1 MERRDS
7 DQQESIDSPSIEDI
21 NQLKLTAL
29 GAGAAVCQRCGKRFH
44 GGEHVSVYVFR
55 RCPHATWLAGQA
67 RCADH
72 PIALDTLASLGV
84 REYVVSGRVGHCID
98 HTRQREWPV
107 LLAPELE
114 AVSPPDTET
123 AFDLPGVTPVDVT
136 DCPIAEATLEDTPTY
151 EYAEATR

>member
-7 DQQESIDSPSIEDI
+7 NQQESIDSPSIEDI

-29 GAGAAVCQRCGKRFH
+29 GAGAAVCQRCEKELH
-44 GGEHVSVYVFR
+44 GGKHVSVYVFR

-84 REYVVSGRVGHCID
+84 REYVVAGRVGHCID
-98 HTRQREWPV
+98 HALQCEYPM
-107 LLAPELE
+107 LLAPRLE
-114 AVSPPDTET
+114 ATSPPDTET
-123 AFDLPGVTPVDVT
+123 AFELPGVTPADVT
-136 DCPIAEATLEDTPTY
+136 DCPIAKTTFEDTPAY
-151 EYAEATR
+151 DYAEATR